1 MDWFEALTGLESDRP
16 EVVRAGIQAEGTALH
31 CRTKGR
37 RMVAGQLLTPAL
49 ADLPPPPVGPERIR
63 VREVVAD
70 VSALHAD
77 PVNAGAAFQVASQF
91 NLLEMIR
98 PEITPEQGIAR
109 YAFDRTQGPACAM
122 ACAAGTIWRNYFVPL
137 GGGIGQTV
145 DRQLDMLADLGRAL
159 GNAGGAHW
167 VMRNGYAL
175 PRPGGLGRIAAQI
188 GRADRARL
196 MGLVRVGVQEA
207 TEVTLPG
214 AGHLVHQ
221 VYASA
226 LPVAY
231 ADELVADWEPFAR
244 LVLEAAYLATFG
256 SALAVGAGRL
266 FLTRLGGGAF
276 GNPPGWI
283 TDAMA
288 GAIRAYRAADID
300 VQIVSHGASNPANRV
315 LLT

>member
-1 MDWFEALTGLESDRP
+1 MDWFEALTGLEGDRP
-16 EVVRAGIQAEGTALH
+16 EVVRAGIRVEGTLLH
-31 CRTKGR
+31 CRSGR
-37 RMVAGQLLTPAL
+37 RMEAGRLLTPAL
-49 ADLPPPPVGPERIR
+49 AEVPPPPVGPERIR
-63 VREVVAD
+63 VGEVVAD

-77 PVNAGAAFQVASQF
+77 PGNAGAAFQVASQF
-91 NLLEMIR
+91 NLLEMIG

-109 YAFDRTQGPACAM
+109 YAFDRTQGPACAT

-137 GGGIGQTV
+137 ERGIGQTG

-159 GNAGGAHW
+159 GNADGAHW

-175 PRPGGLGRIAAQI
+175 PRPGGLGRIAAKI
-188 GRADRARL
+188 GKAERARL
-196 MGLVRVGVQEA
+196 RGLVRVGVQEA

-221 VYASA
+221 IYASA

-256 SALAVGAGRL
+256 SALAVGARRL
-266 FLTRLGGGAF
+266 YLTRLGGGAF

>member
-1 MDWFEALTGLESDRP
+1 
-16 EVVRAGIQAEGTALH
+16 
-31 CRTKGR
+31 
-37 RMVAGQLLTPAL
+37 
-49 ADLPPPPVGPERIR
+49 
-63 VREVVAD
+63 
-70 VSALHAD
+70 
-77 PVNAGAAFQVASQF
+77 
-91 NLLEMIR
+91 
-98 PEITPEQGIAR
+98 
-109 YAFDRTQGPACAM
+109 
-122 ACAAGTIWRNYFVPL
+122 
-137 GGGIGQTV
+137 
-145 DRQLDMLADLGRAL
+145 LGR
-159 GNAGGAHW
+159 
-167 VMRNGYAL
+167 V
-175 PRPGGLGRIAAQI
+175 AAQI
-188 GRADRARL
+188 GKAERARL
-196 MGLVRVGVQEA
+196 RGLVRVGVQEA

-221 VYASA
+221 IYASA